1 MAGETFLPNFNMAS
15 MNPNYG
21 FSQQSNL
28 AFNMPQQMTGM
39 SPDALRF
46 AQLNNQMQPNS
57 FLPYIG
63 AGVQGINTLGNLFL
77 GFQGMRAA
85 QQDAAWQ
92 RGMAENNYWN
102 SVKSFNSSVEDR
114 ITGRY
119 SPTTVARNKDA
130 IDSEIKSRQIGGG

>member
-1 MAGETFLPNFNMAS
+1 MAGETFLPNFNMTG

-28 AFNMPQQMTGM
+28 AFNMPQATMT
-39 SPDALRF
+39 PDQLRF

-57 FLPYIG
+57 FLPYVG
-63 AGVQGINTLGNLFL
+63 AGIQGLNTLGNLFF
-77 GFQGMRAA
+77 GFQGMRAT

-102 SVKSFNSSVEDR
+102 TVKSYNTAVEDR

-119 SPTTVARNKDA
+119 SPTTVARNKDT
-130 IDSEIKSRQIGGG
+130 INSEIERRQIGGG